1 MAAFL
6 NVLDGYTLTDLV
18 QDRSALQK
26 LLQMV

>member
-1 MAAFL
+1 MTAFL
-6 NVLDGYTLTDLV
+6 NVLDGHTLTDLV